1 MRKRSYIRQ
10 RMKDSIGLREFYLT
24 INEDVC
30 AMAIGSNPRSCV
42 RDLKPETQWLGLRGK
57 NGLSRLL

>member
-30 AMAIGSNPRSCV
+30 AMAIVSN
-42 RDLKPETQWLGLRGK
+42 PETQWLGLRGK
-57 NGLSRLL
+57 NVLSRLL